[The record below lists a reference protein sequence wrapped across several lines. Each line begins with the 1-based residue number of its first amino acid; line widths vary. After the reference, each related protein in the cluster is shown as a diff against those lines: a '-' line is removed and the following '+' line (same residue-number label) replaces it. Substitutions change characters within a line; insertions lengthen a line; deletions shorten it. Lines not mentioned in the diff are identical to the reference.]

1 MIGDREMKI
10 ESDKINFRKID
21 EHISMIYHETDI
33 IKFWTGPIKA
43 PFGVDE
49 NFGKHY
55 IRLELDENIKKHAI
69 FKKIITKMESIISKK
84 LDLKEGDLKPIARR
98 KIGEHDLLDIRLK
111 EMKSKMMTEC
121 TYENTR
127 DNYLKTI
134 YEIEP
139 NSMVDVYIEIHGI
152 WDYRKKESS
161 LGMIGKR
168 RLLSEEKNEEEGEND
183 HKKVGLIVN
192 ALKIKVLETRNNQM
206 EYFIA

>member
-1 MIGDREMKI
+1 MKI

-21 EHISMIYHETDI
+21 DHISMIYHETDI

-43 PFGVDE
+43 PFGIDE

-55 IRLELDENIKKHAI
+55 IRLELDETIKKHAI
-69 FKKIITKMESIISKK
+69 FKKIITKMESIVSKK
-84 LDLKEGDLKPIARR
+84 LGLEKGILKPIARR

-111 EMKSKMMTEC
+111 EVKSKLQTEC
-121 TYENTR
+121 IYENVR
-127 DNYLKTI
+127 DSYLKTI

-139 NSMVDVYIEIHGI
+139 GSMVDVFIEIHGF
-152 WDYRKKESS
+152 WDYREKESS

-168 RLLSEEKNEEEGEND
+168 KLPHDSIENQD
-183 HKKVGLIVN
+183 MIQDKEIKKVGLIVN
-192 ALKIKVLETRNNQM
+192 ALKIKVLNVRNNQT

>member
-10 ESDKINFRKID
+10 ESEKINFRKID
-21 EHISMIYHETDI
+21 DHISMIYHETDI
-33 IKFWTGPIKA
+33 IKFWTGPMKA

-69 FKKIITKMESIISKK
+69 FKKIITKMELIISKK

-168 RLLSEEKNEEEGEND
+168 RLLSEDKNEEGEND

-192 ALKIKVLETRNNQM
+192 ALKIKVLETRNNQI